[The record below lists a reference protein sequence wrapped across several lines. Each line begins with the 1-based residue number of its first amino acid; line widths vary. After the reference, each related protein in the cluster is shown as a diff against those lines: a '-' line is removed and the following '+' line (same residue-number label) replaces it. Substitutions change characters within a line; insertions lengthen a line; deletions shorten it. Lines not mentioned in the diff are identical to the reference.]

1 MKIVERTEENR
12 QVLGRECDNECDHG
26 SDSDRIHL
34 RCAEALGFSRRASR
48 DHEGILGSQFAKMI
62 AR

>member
-34 RCAEALGFSRRASR
+34 GCAGALGFSRRVSR
-48 DHEGILGSQFAKMI
+48 DHEGILGSLFAKRI
-62 AR
+62 TK

>member
-1 MKIVERTEENR
+1 MKMIEKTEENR

-34 RCAEALGFSRRASR
+34 GCAGALGFSRRASR
-48 DHEGILGSQFAKMI
+48 DHEGILGSLFAKRI
-62 AR
+62 TK